1 MSQLMAAPAENTF
14 AQPASARSRRV
25 VGIADM
31 AISSSTDDVIVTY
44 ALGSCLG
51 VCVWDPVVKVGGM
64 LHFMLPQA
72 SVSPEKAAEN
82 PLMFADTG
90 IPKLFLGSYALG
102 AKKERMIV
110 VVAGGASFNVKED
123 NDMAI
128 GQRNIAMLK
137 KLMWKNGVL
146 MKKHELGG
154 TEPRNMSLDIATGEV
169 TVAFGGQTR
178 VLFEGS
184 GS

>member
-1 MSQLMAAPAENTF
+1 MASATAENLF
-14 AQPASARSRRV
+14 ANHDATRLRRV

-31 AISSSTDDVIVTY
+31 VVSAEPREVIVTY

-51 VCVWDPVVKVGGM
+51 LCVFDPVARVAGM
-64 LHFMLPQA
+64 LHLMLPQGA
-72 SVSPEKAAEN
+72 LSPEKAGAN

-110 VVAGGASFNVKED
+110 TVAGGASFNMNED
-123 NDMAI
+123 ADLAI
-128 GQRNIAMLK
+128 GQRNIAMLRK
-137 KLMWKNGVL
+137 VMWKNGVL
-146 MKKHELGG
+146 LKKHELGG
-154 TEPRNMSLDIATGEV
+154 SEPRNMSLDVKSGEV
-169 TVAFGGQTR
+169 TVGFGGETR

-184 GS
+184 PT

>member
-1 MSQLMAAPAENTF
+1 MAATAEKLATHFDGPRN
-14 AQPASARSRRV
+14 RRV

-31 AISSSTDDVIVTY
+31 VISADPRDLIVTY

-51 VCVWDPVVKVGGM
+51 VCVFDPVAGVAGM
-64 LHFMLPQA
+64 LHLMLPQG
-72 SVSPEKAAEN
+72 SLSPEKAAQN

-110 VVAGGASFNVKED
+110 VVAGGASFNMNED
-123 NDMAI
+123 ADLAI
-128 GQRNIAMLK
+128 GQRNVAMLRK
-137 KLMWKNGVL
+137 VLWKNGVIL
-146 MKKHELGG
+146 KKHELGG
-154 TEPRNMSLDIATGEV
+154 TEPRNMSLDVRSGEV
-169 TVAFGGQTR
+169 SLGFGGESR

-184 GS
+184 AT

>member
-1 MSQLMAAPAENTF
+1 MAATAERLATQLEIPRN
-14 AQPASARSRRV
+14 RRV

-31 AISSSTDDVIVTY
+31 AISADPRDLIVTY

-51 VCVWDPVVKVGGM
+51 VCVFDPVARVAGM
-64 LHFMLPQA
+64 LHLMLPQG
-72 SVSPEKAAEN
+72 SLSPEKAAQN

-110 VVAGGASFNVKED
+110 VVAGGASFNMNED
-123 NDMAI
+123 ADLAI
-128 GQRNIAMLK
+128 GQRNVAMLRK
-137 KLMWKNGVL
+137 VLWKNGVIL
-146 MKKHELGG
+146 KKHELGG
-154 TEPRNMSLDIATGEV
+154 TEPRNMSLDVRSGEV
-169 TVAFGGQTR
+169 SLGFGGESR

-184 GS
+184 AT

>member
-1 MSQLMAAPAENTF
+1 MAAPAERLPGL
-14 AQPASARSRRV
+14 QDGVRCRRV

-31 AISSSTDDVIVTY
+31 TISNDVRDLVVTY

-51 VCVWDPVVKVGGM
+51 VCVWDPVAKVGGL
-64 LHFMLPQA
+64 LHFMLPQGA
-72 SVSPEKAAEN
+72 MSPEKAAEN
-82 PLMFADTG
+82 PFMFADTG

-110 VVAGGASFNVKED
+110 VVAGGASFNVQED
-123 NDMAI
+123 SDLAI
-128 GQRNIAMLK
+128 GQRNIAMLR

-146 MKKHELGG
+146 LKKHELGG

-169 TVAFGGQTR
+169 TVAFGGETR
-178 VLFEGS
+178 ILCEGS
-184 GS
+184 AT

>member
-1 MSQLMAAPAENTF
+1 MAASAERLPGLPD
-14 AQPASARSRRV
+14 AGRYRRV

-31 AISSSTDDVIVTY
+31 AISNDVRDLIVTY

-51 VCVWDPVVKVGGM
+51 VSVWDPVAKVGGL
-64 LHFMLPQA
+64 LHLMLPQGA
-72 SVSPEKAAEN
+72 LSPEKAAEN

-110 VVAGGASFNVKED
+110 VVAGGASFNVAED
-123 NDMAI
+123 SDLAI
-128 GQRNIAMLK
+128 GQRNIAMLRK
-137 KLMWKNGVL
+137 VMWKNGVL
-146 MKKHELGG
+146 LKKHELGG
-154 TEPRNMSLDIATGEV
+154 TEPRNMSLDIATGAV
-169 TVAFGGQTR
+169 TVAFGGETR

-184 GS
+184 ST

>member
-1 MSQLMAAPAENTF
+1 MVISND
-14 AQPASARSRRV
+14 RRDS
-25 VGIADM
+25 I
-31 AISSSTDDVIVTY
+31 ITY

-51 VCVWDPVVKVGGM
+51 VSVWDPAVKVGGM
-64 LHFMLPQA
+64 LHFMLPQGA
-72 SVSPEKAAEN
+72 LSPEKAAEN

-90 IPKLFLGSYALG
+90 IPKLFTGSYALG

-128 GQRNIAMLK
+128 GQRNIAMVR

-146 MKKHELGG
+146 LKKHELGG

-169 TVAFGGQTR
+169 TVAFGGETR

-184 GS
+184 AT

>member
-1 MSQLMAAPAENTF
+1 MPATAENLSLCHE
-14 AQPASARSRRV
+14 SARRRRV

-31 AISSSTDDVIVTY
+31 AVSADPRDVILTY

-51 VCVWDPVVKVGGM
+51 LCVFDPVANVGGM
-64 LHFMLPQA
+64 LHFMLPQG
-72 SVSPEKAAEN
+72 SMSPEKAEQN

-90 IPKLFLGSYALG
+90 IPKLFLASYALG

-110 VVAGGASFNVKED
+110 VVAGGASFGS
-123 NDMAI
+123 NDDPELAI
-128 GQRNIAMLK
+128 GQRNIAMLR

-146 MKKHELGG
+146 LKKHELGG
-154 TEPRNMSLDIATGEV
+154 TEPRNMTLDLRNGEV
-169 TVAFGGQTR
+169 TVGFGGETR

-184 GS
+184 AT

>member
-1 MSQLMAAPAENTF
+1 MVALAARVF
-14 AQPASARSRRV
+14 APPDAVRSRRV

-31 AISSSTDDVIVTY
+31 AISNDEQDLILTY

-51 VCVWDPVVKVGGM
+51 VCVWDPVVRVGGM

-72 SVSPEKAAEN
+72 AMSPEKAAEN

-102 AKKERMIV
+102 AKKERMVV
-110 VVAGGASFNVKED
+110 VVAGGASFNAKED
-123 NDMAI
+123 DDMAI
-128 GQRNIAMLK
+128 GQRNIAMLR

-146 MKKHELGG
+146 LKKHELGG
-154 TEPRNMSLDIATGEV
+154 TEPRNMSLDIGRA
-169 TVAFGGQTR
+169 R
-178 VLFEGS
+178 
-184 GS
+184 

>member
-1 MSQLMAAPAENTF
+1 MTALAENL
-14 AQPASARSRRV
+14 SRGYDGVRCRRI

-31 AISSSTDDVIVTY
+31 AVSADPGDVILTY

-51 VCVWDPVVKVGGM
+51 LCVYDPVARVGGM
-64 LHFMLPQA
+64 LHFMLPQG
-72 SVSPEKAAEN
+72 SMSPEKAEQN

-110 VVAGGASFNVKED
+110 VVAGGASFSVSED
-123 NDMAI
+123 AELAI
-128 GQRNIAMLK
+128 GQRNIAMLR

-146 MKKHELGG
+146 LKKHELGG
-154 TEPRNMSLDIATGEV
+154 TEPRNMTLDLQNGEV
-169 TVAFGGQTR
+169 TVGFGGETR

-184 GS
+184 AT

>member
-1 MSQLMAAPAENTF
+1 MAATAEKLATQFDGPRN
-14 AQPASARSRRV
+14 RRV

-31 AISSSTDDVIVTY
+31 AISSDPRDLIVTY

-51 VCVWDPVVKVGGM
+51 VCVFDPVARVAGM
-64 LHFMLPQA
+64 LHLMLPQG
-72 SVSPEKAAEN
+72 SLSPEKAAQN

-110 VVAGGASFNVKED
+110 VVAGGASFNMNED
-123 NDMAI
+123 ADLAI
-128 GQRNIAMLK
+128 GQRNVAMLRK
-137 KLMWKNGVL
+137 VLWKNGVIL
-146 MKKHELGG
+146 KKHELGG
-154 TEPRNMSLDIATGEV
+154 TEPRNMSLDVRSGEV
-169 TVAFGGQTR
+169 TLGFGGESR

-184 GS
+184 AT

>member
-1 MSQLMAAPAENTF
+1 MAAIAQRVF
-14 AQPASARSRRV
+14 ADPSAVRSRRI

-31 AISSSTDDVIVTY
+31 VISRDPRELILTY

-64 LHFMLPQA
+64 LHFMLPQGSLA
-72 SVSPEKAAEN
+72 PEKAAEN

-102 AKKERMIV
+102 AKKERLVV
-110 VVAGGASFNVKED
+110 VVAGGASFNVQED
-123 NDMAI
+123 SDLAI
-128 GQRNIAMLK
+128 GQRNIAMLR
-137 KLMWKNGVL
+137 KLMWKNSVL
-146 MKKHELGG
+146 LKKHELGG
-154 TEPRNMSLDIATGEV
+154 TEPRNMSLDVGTGEV
-169 TVAFGGQTR
+169 TVAFGGETR

-184 GS
+184 AT

>member
-1 MSQLMAAPAENTF
+1 MVAPAEKVF
-14 AQPASARSRRV
+14 AEPGSAKRRRI

-31 AISSSTDDVIVTY
+31 AISSEPKDLIITY

-72 SVSPEKAAEN
+72 AMSPEKAAEN

-90 IPKLFLGSYALG
+90 VPKLFLGCYALG
-102 AKKERMIV
+102 AKKERMVV

-123 NDMAI
+123 TDMAI
-128 GQRNIAMLK
+128 GQRNVAILR
-137 KLMWKNGVL
+137 KLMWKNSVL
-146 MKKHELGG
+146 LKKHELGG

-169 TVAFGGQTR
+169 TVAFGGETR

-184 GS
+184 AT

>member
-1 MSQLMAAPAENTF
+1 MAATAEKLATQFDGPRN
-14 AQPASARSRRV
+14 RRV

-31 AISSSTDDVIVTY
+31 AISSDPRDLIVTY

-51 VCVWDPVVKVGGM
+51 VCVFDPVARVAGM
-64 LHFMLPQA
+64 LHLMLPQG
-72 SVSPEKAAEN
+72 SLSPEKAAQN

-110 VVAGGASFNVKED
+110 VVAGGASFNMNED
-123 NDMAI
+123 ADLAI
-128 GQRNIAMLK
+128 GQRNVAMLRK
-137 KLMWKNGVL
+137 VLWKNGVML
-146 MKKHELGG
+146 KKHELGG
-154 TEPRNMSLDIATGEV
+154 TEPRNMSLDVRSGEV
-169 TVAFGGQTR
+169 TLGFGGESR

-184 GS
+184 AT